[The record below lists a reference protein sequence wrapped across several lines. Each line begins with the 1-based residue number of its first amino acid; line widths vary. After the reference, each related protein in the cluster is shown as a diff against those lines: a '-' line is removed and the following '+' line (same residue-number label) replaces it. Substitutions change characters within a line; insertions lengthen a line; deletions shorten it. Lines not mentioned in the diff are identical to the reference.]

1 MDGGL
6 GSHLLQSGVPRDS
19 QLWSARSLEPQHHER
34 VIAAHTS
41 FIQAGATLITTG
53 ASDPILAC
61 WPPAPAS

>member
-1 MDGGL
+1 MAVNHLIIMDGGL

-41 FIQAGATLITTG
+41 FIKAGATLITTG
-53 ASDPILAC
+53 APGA
-61 WPPAPAS
+61 

>member
-41 FIQAGATLITTG
+41 FIKVGATLITTG
-53 ASDPILAC
+53 APGA
-61 WPPAPAS
+61 